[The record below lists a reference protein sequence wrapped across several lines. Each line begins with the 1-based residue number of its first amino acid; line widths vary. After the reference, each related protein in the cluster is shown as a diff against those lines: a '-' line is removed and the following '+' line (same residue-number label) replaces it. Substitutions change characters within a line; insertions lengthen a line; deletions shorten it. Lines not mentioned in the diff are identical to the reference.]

1 MPDSVA
7 VAYLFE
13 WHMLAVA
20 TDNEKLG
27 YQEEKGVV
35 TKIQICEIIGLDWIG
50 WHIQEGQDE
59 QKKYPPIPKIPHHLS
74 SLLVLN
80 LVPSQGS
87 NFQ

>member
-1 MPDSVA
+1 MALPDSVA

-59 QKKYPPIPKIPHHLS
+59 QKKNIPYTKNTTS
-74 SLLVLN
+74 SVFSIDIK
-80 LVPSQGS
+80 PRTITRK
-87 NFQ
+87 

>member
-20 TDNEKLG
+20 TNNERLG

-35 TKIQICEIIGLDWIG
+35 TKIQICEIIYGIG
-50 WHIQEGQDE
+50 WHILDGQDE
-59 QKKYPPIPKIPHHLS
+59 QKKISPHAKNATS
-74 SLLVLN
+74 SVFSIDIK
-80 LVPSQGS
+80 PHTIIRK
-87 NFQ
+87 